1 MKMILSAGLIL
12 VASISVHAE
21 QAEQTEH
28 TEHAA
33 HAHPLNSATA
43 AEPAAAGARWMADPP
58 LREGMARIGKERQA
72 LGPLE
77 HGHLAVEDVT
87 VHAQAIRAAVD
98 FMFANCRLDPEP
110 DSALHPLLAQLIGAS
125 QALLE
130 HPSDPAP
137 LAEVDAALV
146 RYKQLFDEPDSAS
159 PDE

>member
-12 VASISVHAE
+12 VASISV

-33 HAHPLNSATA
+33 HAHPLHSATV
-43 AEPAAAGARWMADPP
+43 AEPAAAGQRWMADAP

-77 HGHLAVEDVT
+77 HGHLAAKHVT
-87 VHAQAIRAAVD
+87 VHAEAIRAAVN

-130 HPSDPAP
+130 LPSDPAP
-137 LAEVDAALV
+137 LAEVDAALA

-159 PDE
+159 ADE